1 MECRRL
7 GAKRFPRYQTHKES
21 KTLIKF
27 LIAIGL
33 LLCTHVAIAD
43 DLTLNNGDKLTGKV
57 VTLVD
62 GKLTFNSALAGV
74 VSVNVKDVKSLT
86 TDKPQ
91 LLFLNDGN
99 PVTEKLGE
107 KRTLADIQAINPPA
121 PPAIKWHGN
130 ASLGLGT
137 VQGNINS
144 NNFSLLGSAS
154 RDSGDSLLA
163 FDGGWLINQQAKKTT
178 DDTIFENGE
187 YDFNRKR
194 KLFGFVNENLRRDRI
209 QRLNLRTILGTG
221 LGYIWVKNPTTTFVT
236 KVGISWKNDQYS
248 GQRSRSNF
256 AGQLGYNLDTH
267 LGKSLHFFHD
277 FTYLPSFSGGGDYY
291 FITQAGIE
299 QNLSSSISLDLRYI
313 LDYTARPAAGSV
325 HSTAKL
331 LLGIGKKF

>member
-1 MECRRL
+1 MFKSL
-7 GAKRFPRYQTHKES
+7 FKP
-21 KTLIKF
+21 LIT
-27 LIAIGL
+27 IGML
-33 LLCTHVAIAD
+33 LSAHVAIAD

-57 VTLVD
+57 VTMVG
-62 GKLTFNSALAGV
+62 GKLTFKSALAGT
-74 VSVNVKDVKSLT
+74 VSVDVKDVKSLT
-86 TDKPQ
+86 TDEAQ
-91 LLFLNDGN
+91 TLYLNDGN
-99 PVTEKLGE
+99 PVTERLGD
-107 KRTLADIQAINPPA
+107 KRTLADIQAINPPS

-144 NNFSLLGSAS
+144 NSFSLLGSAS
-154 RDSGDSLLA
+154 RDSGDTLLA
-163 FDGGWLINQQAKKTT
+163 FDGGWLISQQSKKTT

-194 KLFGFVNENLRRDRI
+194 TLFGFVNESLRRDRI

-221 LGYIWVKNPTTTFVT
+221 LGYIWIKNPATTFVT
-236 KVGISWKNDQYS
+236 KIGVSWKNDQYS
-248 GQRSRSNF
+248 GLRSHSNF
-256 AGQLGYNLDTH
+256 AGQLGYNFDTH

-291 FITQAGIE
+291 FITQTGLE
-299 QNLSSSISLDLRYI
+299 EKLSSSVSLNLRYI
-313 LDYTARPAAGSV
+313 FDYTARPAAGSV